1 MNIFFLGF
9 LVGGG
14 LAVVTTATFI
24 VEFPVESPILLI
36 AMLDF
41 IFQVAESEMV
51 LTLPS
56 LRLVELFVEEFELE
70 LALVVLD

>member
-1 MNIFFLGF
+1 
-9 LVGGG
+9 
-14 LAVVTTATFI
+14 
-24 VEFPVESPILLI
+24 
-36 AMLDF
+36 MLDF
-41 IFQVAESEMV
+41 TSQVADSEMV

>member
-1 MNIFFLGF
+1 MLNHFFLGF
-9 LVGGG
+9 LVVGG
-14 LAVVTTATFI
+14 AVVTTATLI
-24 VEFPVESPILLI
+24 VTFPVESPTLLI

-41 IFQVAESEMV
+41 ISQVADSEMV